1 LIFSLSIQTIAVLH
15 CATLL
20 LCTTHSI
27 IVTHIG
33 GIQRPTGDNKMIHTY
48 KAVTFN
54 ANIVIGKGATSA
66 EAKADAAKK
75 AAELGS
81 CIRKRI

>member
-1 LIFSLSIQTIAVLH
+1 MCIHKGVDW
-15 CATLL
+15 LL
-20 LCTTHSI
+20 YAHGRNKAGHKREQHS
-27 IVTHIG
+27 
-33 GIQRPTGDNKMIHTY
+33 MIYTY

-75 AAELGS
+75 AADLGS

>member
-1 LIFSLSIQTIAVLH
+1 MYYFA
-15 CATLL
+15 LL
-20 LCTTHSI
+20 YCYS
-27 IVTHIG
+27 THIG
-33 GIQRPTGDNKMIHTY
+33 GIQRPKEKKMIHTY

>member
-1 LIFSLSIQTIAVLH
+1 
-15 CATLL
+15 
-20 LCTTHSI
+20 
-27 IVTHIG
+27 
-33 GIQRPTGDNKMIHTY
+33 MIYTY

-75 AAELGS
+75 AADLGS

>member
-1 LIFSLSIQTIAVLH
+1 MV
-15 CATLL
+15 
-20 LCTTHSI
+20 
-27 IVTHIG
+27 
-33 GIQRPTGDNKMIHTY
+33 HTY

>member
-1 LIFSLSIQTIAVLH
+1 LIISVSIQTIAVFH

-20 LCTTHSI
+20 RCDTHSF

-33 GIQRPTGDNKMIHTY
+33 GIQRPEEKKMIHTY